1 MIPILY
7 RREELNFNTNGL
19 GRLSECIS
27 CTVTEER
34 NGIYEL
40 EFTYPVTGRFYDQM
54 VSEGGCVAV
63 IHDDNHDL
71 QPFDIYKY
79 SAPIDGVV
87 TFNAHHISYRLGN
100 VILQPFTAESCADA
114 LDQIPANA
122 LNNCPF
128 SFWTDKMVSGEFAL
142 TTPDNA
148 RAILGGQ
155 EGSIL
160 DVYGKGDY
168 QFNKFEVRLY
178 TNRGNNSGVTI
189 RYGKNMVDINHTVD
203 RSGTFSAIA
212 PFWANDEQ
220 TITLPEG
227 FVVSPTTLVYSAP
240 WTDENGENITDENGN
255 EIWFDYPFVVPVQ
268 MDFSSNFSEPPT
280 VEELRAAAVAYLANN
295 EPWLPDDNVTVDFVQ
310 LWQTPEYA
318 NVASLQRV
326 RLCDLV
332 SVYFPELGVI
342 KSDQKVIKVVYNV
355 LLERYD
361 SMELGKVST
370 TLSEAITR
378 EADAT
383 IKEQTSAMRSF
394 VEHQTALITGGLG
407 GHVVFNLNANGEPQ
421 EILIMDTD
429 DMATAVNVIRMN
441 MAGIGFST
449 TGYEGPFTSAWTIDG
464 KFNADFIST
473 GNLLANFIKG
483 GTLTL
488 GGLNNSDG
496 VFRLNNASGDA
507 VVTMNNG
514 GINTTILNA
523 SEYIKVDGDYNSSI
537 KIPFTSD
544 KSQYALF
551 DKDGFSFVLQNA
563 KLFNGLAVQ
572 SGVGWVGTF
581 VSEGDDS
588 TGARRDLSIYP
599 GSLYAS
605 FVPSGSS
612 SATYSSELRYDGLFL
627 QKASGTPFFGAD
639 AANGSASVYGSFYV
653 SGTKSRIAETEDY
666 GERRLYCYETP
677 SPLFGDVG
685 EGEIGEDGLAFIPI
699 DPKFSETITTNNYQV
714 FLQKYGE
721 GDAFVFE
728 RKPGYFIVKGT
739 PGLAFGWE
747 MKAKQKDFDQL
758 RLEKHVEP
766 YTPPKTDFGGLAIT
780 YLNELKEG
788 RLSA

>member
-27 CTVTEER
+27 CAVTEER

-40 EFTYPVTGRFYDQM
+40 EFTYPITGRFYDQM
-54 VSEGGCVAV
+54 VENGGCVAV
-63 IHDDNHDL
+63 IHDDSHDL

-87 TFNAHHISYRLGN
+87 TFYAHHISYRLGN
-100 VILQPFTAESCADA
+100 IILQPFTASSCADA
-114 LDQIPANA
+114 LDQIPANS
-122 LNNCPF
+122 LNTCPF
-128 SFWTDKMVSGEFAL
+128 TFWTDKMVSGDFSLSA
-142 TTPDNA
+142 PDNA

-178 TNRGNNSGVTI
+178 TNRGNNTGVTI

-240 WTDENGENITDENGN
+240 WTDENGENITDEHGN

-268 MDFSSNFSEPPT
+268 MDFSSNFSEPPA

-383 IKEQTSAMRSF
+383 IKEQTSALRSF

-464 KFNADFIST
+464 RFNADFIST
-473 GNLLANFIKG
+473 GTLLANFIKG

-496 VFRLNNASGDA
+496 VFRLNNAAGNA
-507 VVTMNNG
+507 VVTMNNQ
-514 GINTTILNA
+514 GISTTILNA
-523 SEYIKVDGDYNSSI
+523 SRYIKVDGDYNSSI

-551 DKDGFSFVLQNA
+551 DKTGFSFALQNA
-563 KLFNGLAVQ
+563 KLYNGLGYLGTKEVGIFSVMSEDS
-572 SGVGWVGTF
+572 SGRTDTEIF
-581 VSEGDDS
+581 
-588 TGARRDLSIYP
+588 P
-599 GSLYAS
+599 GRINIA
-605 FVPSGSS
+605 FFPSGSS
-612 SATYSSELRYDGLFL
+612 SATYRAEYRNDGFFL
-627 QKASGTPFFGAD
+627 DTPSNAQFVGAD
-639 AANGSASVYGSFYV
+639 TRYSTFGITGTFIVT
-653 SGTKSRIAETEDY
+653 GTKSRLAKTEDY
-666 GERRLYCYETP
+666 GERLLYCYETP

-685 EGEIGEDGLAFIPI
+685 DGEIGEDGLAYIML

-721 GDAFVFE
+721 GDAFVID
-728 RKPGYFIVKGT
+728 RKPGYFVIKGT

-758 RLEKHVEP
+758 RLEKHVDP

-780 YLNELKEG
+780 YLEELKEG

>member
-1 MIPILY
+1 MYPIYY
-7 RREELNFNTNGL
+7 RREELNFNSNGI

-40 EFTYPVTGRFYDQM
+40 EFTYPITGRFYEQM
-54 VSEGGCVAV
+54 VENGGCVAV

-128 SFWTDKMVSGEFAL
+128 SFWTDKMVSGSFAL
-142 TTPDNA
+142 NTPDNA

-168 QFNKFEVRLY
+168 QFDKFEVRLY

-220 TITLPEG
+220 TVTLPEG

-255 EIWFDYPFVVPVQ
+255 EIWFDYPFVAPVQ

-370 TLSEAITR
+370 TLAEAITR
-378 EADAT
+378 EADAA
-383 IKEQTSAMRSF
+383 IKEETSALRSF

-441 MAGIGFST
+441 MAGIGFSR

-473 GNLLANFIKG
+473 GTLLANFIKG

-488 GGLNNSDG
+488 GGLNNADG
-496 VFRLNNASGDA
+496 VFRLNNAAGDA

-514 GINTTILNA
+514 GISTTILNA
-523 SEYIKVDGDYNSSI
+523 SEYIKVNGDYNSSI
-537 KIPFTSD
+537 KIPFNTD
-544 KSQYALF
+544 KSQFALF
-551 DKDGFSFVLQNA
+551 DNSGFTFAIQNA
-563 KLFNGLAVQ
+563 KLYNTLSVSSET
-572 SGVGWVGTF
+572 SGF
-581 VSEGDDS
+581 
-588 TGARRDLSIYP
+588 L
-599 GSLYAS
+599 GSLAALYDDGATFRQS
-605 FVPSGSS
+605 IMSPTNMTILVAPSGGG
-612 SATYSSELRYDGLFL
+612 SAQRSTELRAGSLEVNVSSGNLFL
-627 QKASGTPFFGAD
+627 VDGNNKTV
-639 AANGSASVYGSFYV
+639 SVTGSFYV
-653 SGTKSRIAETEDY
+653 SGTKSRAAKTEDY
-666 GERRLYCYETP
+666 GERLLYCYETP

-685 EGEIGEDGLAFIPI
+685 DGEIGEDGLAYIML

-721 GDAFVFE
+721 GDGFVLE

-747 MKAKQKDFDQL
+747 MKAKQADFDQL
-758 RLEKHVEP
+758 RLNKNEQP
-766 YTPPKTDFGGLAIT
+766 FTPPVNDFGGMAIT
-780 YLNELKEG
+780 HIEELKEG